1 MHSLVTLIHGSGN
14 DVAAL
19 RAAVGL
25 AQAVGG
31 RLTVVHAVDVDMR
44 AVAAFETA
52 AAAYDAANKNLAR
65 APARAAFKEV
75 CGQVPGCRL
84 LELDTKAAET
94 PALVGPYHDTV
105 IVGRLSAV
113 DGPDADVFSSVLWE
127 AGNALLVCPPAGAPS
142 VLRHVAVAWN
152 GSGQAGRALR
162 AAMPFIGQAAQVT
175 VLYRKTSAE
184 DDELRRYLTTHDVR
198 SPAFKSYGESGL
210 TARGWGRALL
220 AEVKAIGA
228 DLLVMGA
235 YGGRVSNLLGF
246 GRATE
251 KIVTSSLIPV
261 LLSA

>member
-1 MHSLVTLIHGSGN
+1 MHSLVTLIHGSES
-14 DVAAL
+14 DIAAL

-52 AAAYDAANKNLAR
+52 AAGYDAANKNLAR
-65 APARAAFKEV
+65 APVRAAFREV
-75 CGQVPGCRL
+75 CGHIPGCRL
-84 LELDTKAAET
+84 LEFDTKAAET
-94 PALVGPYHDTV
+94 VERIGPYHDTV
-105 IVGRLSAV
+105 IVGRLAAV
-113 DGPDADVFSSVLWE
+113 EAPGAKVFSSAVWE
-127 AGNALLVCPPAGAPS
+127 AGSAVLVCPPGAPS
-142 VLRHVAVAWN
+142 AMRHVAIAWN

-162 AAMPFIGQAAQVT
+162 AAMPFVGKAERVT
-175 VLYRKTSAE
+175 VLYRQPGAE
-184 DDELRRYLTTHDVR
+184 DEELKRYLATHEVG
-198 SPAFKSYGESGL
+198 SPVFRSYGASGL

-220 AEVKAIGA
+220 ADVKALGA

-251 KIVTSSLIPV
+251 KIVTSSSIPV

>member
-1 MHSLVTLIHGSGN
+1 MHSLVTLIHGSDN
-14 DVAAL
+14 DVASL
-19 RAAVGL
+19 RAALGL

-52 AAAYDAANKNLAR
+52 AAGYDAAGKNLAR
-65 APARAAFKEV
+65 TPARAAFKEV
-75 CGQVPGCRL
+75 CGHISGCRL
-84 LELDTKAAET
+84 LEFDAKAAET
-94 PALVGPYHDTV
+94 VERIGPYHDTV

-113 DGPDADVFSSVLWE
+113 DGPDAKVFSAALWE
-127 AGNALLVCPPAGAPS
+127 AGSAVLVCPPGAPGA
-142 VLRHVAVAWN
+142 LRHVAIAWN

-162 AAMPFIGQAAQVT
+162 AAMPFVGKAERIT

-184 DDELRRYLTTHDVR
+184 DEELKRYLATHEIR
-198 SPAFKSYGESGL
+198 SPAFKPYGETGL

-220 AEVKAIGA
+220 AEAKLLGA
-228 DLLVMGA
+228 DMLVMGA

-251 KIVTSSLIPV
+251 KIVTSSSVPV

>member
-1 MHSLVTLIHGSGN
+1 MHSLVTLIRGSDD

-19 RAAVGL
+19 RAAVAL
-25 AQAVGG
+25 AQAVGA

-52 AAAYDAANKNLAR
+52 AAGLDAANKNLAR

-75 CGQVPGCRL
+75 CGHIPGCRL
-84 LELDTKAAET
+84 LEFDTKAAET
-94 PALVGPYHDTV
+94 VERISPYHDTV
-105 IVGRLSAV
+105 VVGRLAAV
-113 DGPDADVFSSVLWE
+113 DGPGAKVFSSALWE
-127 AGNALLVCPPAGAPS
+127 AGSAVLVCPPGAPS
-142 VLRHVAVAWN
+142 AVRHVAIAWN
-152 GSGQAGRALR
+152 GSAQAGRALR
-162 AAMPFIGQAAQVT
+162 AAMPFVGQAERVT
-175 VLYRKTSAE
+175 VLYRRSGAE
-184 DDELRRYLTTHDVR
+184 DEELKRYLATHEVR
-198 SPAFKSYGESGL
+198 SAAFGSYGASGL

-220 AEVKAIGA
+220 AEVKMLGA

-251 KIVTSSLIPV
+251 KIVTSSSVPV